1 MDKQSEEVKGTDIV
15 IILCML
21 VATICLGILLA
32 NLPFGIVG

>member
-1 MDKQSEEVKGTDIV
+1 MDKQDEEVKGTDIV

-21 VATICLGILLA
+21 VATVTLGILLA